1 MNETLKKTRNSYVA
15 EDCTVHNA
23 YCHLNIRSL
32 SIKIIEN
39 GTIFESL
46 QCVRCPI
53 FTFYSN
59 YDRTPGEE
67 KGGRRRR
74 GKGRGRE
81 GRRSQPPPN
90 KIMMMMKQGLDAI
103 CLKVVLYSVV
113 ISKVL

>member
-1 MNETLKKTRNSYVA
+1 MSQRTAQFTMLIVICIFDRCHSRLLKMVPYSKACNVYAV
-15 EDCTVHNA
+15 
-23 YCHLNIRSL
+23 L
-32 SIKIIEN
+32 
-39 GTIFESL
+39 
-46 QCVRCPI
+46 

-59 YDRTPGEE
+59 YDRTPGEG
-67 KGGRRRR
+67 KGGRGRR